1 MPVYLK
7 LFNTVF
13 DLLGTMPQT
22 WCDGP
27 ILHQV
32 LNLVLKTTHQTT
44 GEFVFPVVV
53 ENYFAQF
60 SIRDFLNTLTSIIYF
75 TSLKFKFLTN
85 RFHVA
90 VHLFSNKITDDVK
103 MWYNKEVAHEP
114 QASVSLL
121 FFLSSFSFLFF
132 LAQGRIMSK
141 TFLS

>member
-1 MPVYLK
+1 
-7 LFNTVF
+7 
-13 DLLGTMPQT
+13 MPQT

-32 LNLVLKTTHQTT
+32 LNLVLKTIHQTT
-44 GEFVFPVVV
+44 VEFVFPVVV

-103 MWYNKEVAHEP
+103 M
-114 QASVSLL
+114 L
-121 FFLSSFSFLFF
+121 
-132 LAQGRIMSK
+132 
-141 TFLS
+141 